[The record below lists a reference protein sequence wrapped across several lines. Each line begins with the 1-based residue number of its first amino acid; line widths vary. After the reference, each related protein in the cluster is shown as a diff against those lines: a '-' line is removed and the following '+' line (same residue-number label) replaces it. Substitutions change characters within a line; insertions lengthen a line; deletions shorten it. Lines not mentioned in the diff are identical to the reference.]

1 MVGRVYRVKKCL
13 SYEAGVLS
21 SYPILEV
28 KLYNLR
34 MEEFPQVLKI
44 PIDTGFEGSIMLLD
58 EDYEFFMIGE
68 LPREAW
74 RTYRTLVGPITMR
87 VARGFV
93 EINGEI
99 LETFVE
105 SPLAGRGKR
114 LLGREFLNK
123 LTVVLDGP
131 DSLCCTA

>member
-58 EDYEFFMIGE
+58 EDYEFFMTGE